1 MDACTI
7 HLTLLI
13 VQPDQIAIL
22 RQHLQQAIINFNSG
36 YSLNCHSLLLNYENT
51 SISLKKKIHRF
62 VIGFLIP
69 INGEAHHLAY
79 ITPIHIVSNI
89 GFLSNCEVNKILL
102 AVQIIIL
109 DYLLDYRLRKIISFA
124 SS

>member
-22 RQHLQQAIINFNSG
+22 RQYLQQAIIDFNSG

-51 SISLKKKIHRF
+51 SKSLKKKIHS

-89 GFLSNCEVNKILL
+89 GFLSNCEVNKISL

-109 DYLLDYRLRKIISFA
+109 DYSLSYSLRKIISFV